1 MAIHPMTI
9 THSHQ
14 PHILNL
20 PKILQHEETILI
32 DFMRLVR
39 YVASTSADSVEL
51 NQILNIEISHLIV
64 IDLMT

>member
-1 MAIHPMTI
+1 
-9 THSHQ
+9 
-14 PHILNL
+14 
-20 PKILQHEETILI
+20 
-32 DFMRLVR
+32 MRLVR